1 MVTDQQDNE
10 TVKAEVKT
18 VKLIPIKDGEDLEDD
33 LIELG
38 RVLKKR
44 KVVTPQVSD
53 DVTADRDFVELKKYL
68 LKQLQFTLPVE
79 SNLVLPYLLETE
91 QEIDRISKQAVVQKE
106 SHSAIIVGQREGFK
120 TYLLE
125 HVISKISRDFKDQ
138 FITIRLNGLIHTE
151 LTAIN
156 SIAIQLEQQLNSLQE
171 NNDQKERLDLEN
183 SIVEDISN
191 GSLTEVF
198 EKILHLLDVASNS
211 NEMDGGS
218 SKAGDS
224 KVTVLFIFD
233 EIDSFAGPVRQTL
246 LYNLFDMVEH
256 ARVPVCIFGCT
267 TKLNILEFLE
277 KRVRSRFSQRIIN
290 MPQIASREEFIENA
304 KQLLLLPNDKL
315 KYANQWNENVEALI
329 KNQDSELLKIFASND
344 ENFRSIPILR
354 NSLIPIIAGSK
365 SIDDLKDS
373 LTSCKEAYI
382 YNKYQLES
390 SLNKRVLS
398 LSDLELAILISS
410 CRVALK
416 TRDETCNFNLTYAEY
431 ESIVKTLNAKIPTM
445 TPSPSKAKQ
454 NTVTFDSAIKLWPKK
469 DIKNVW
475 ESLLSLGFL
484 AEKADVGLRDSAMAV
499 FYASNYQLQGNT
511 LPYDLRVYQIQLT
524 LHELRRTIPRTSM
537 YFQWTQ
543 L

>member
-1 MVTDQQDNE
+1 MKMDDQQNE
-10 TVKAEVKT
+10 VVKAEIKT
-18 VKLIPIKDGEDLEDD
+18 VKLLPIKVDENLEDD
-33 LIELG
+33 AIELG
-38 RVLKKR
+38 KVLKKR
-44 KVVTPQVSD
+44 RIAAPQKND
-53 DVTADRDFVELKKYL
+53 EYIDKDFNELKRYIL
-68 LKQLQFTLPVE
+68 RQLQFSLPVE
-79 SNLVLPYLLETE
+79 DNFVLPYLQETE
-91 QEIDRISKQAVVQKE
+91 QEIDRITKQAVVQKE

-125 HVISKISRDFKDQ
+125 HVISKITRDFKDQ
-138 FITIRLNGLIHTE
+138 FITIRLNGLIHSE

-156 SIAIQLEQQLNSLQE
+156 SIAIQLEQQLNSLQQD
-171 NNDQKERLDLEN
+171 NNSDSSNDLE
-183 SIVEDISN
+183 SAIVEDISN

-198 EKILHLLDVASNS
+198 EKILHLLDVASTSKDIGGES
-211 NEMDGGS
+211 N
-218 SKAGDS
+218 KADSS

-233 EIDSFAGPVRQTL
+233 EIDAFAGPVRQTL

-277 KRVRSRFSQRIIN
+277 KRVRSRFSQRIIY
-290 MPQIASREEFIENA
+290 MPQIASREQFIENVRH
-304 KQLLLLPNDKL
+304 LLLIPEGKI
-315 KYANQWNENVEALI
+315 KYAKFWNEKVNLLLNDQNSELI
-329 KNQDSELLKIFASND
+329 KIIATND
-344 ENFRSIPILR
+344 ENFRSISLLR
-354 NSLIPIIAGSK
+354 NTILPIIANSK
-365 SIDDLKDS
+365 DIEGLQDSIV
-373 LTSCKEAYI
+373 SCSCAHM
-382 YNKYQLES
+382 YNKNQLES
-390 SLNKRVLS
+390 SLSRRTLS

-445 TPSPSKAKQ
+445 TPSPSKSKQ

-484 AEKADVGLRDSAMAV
+484 AEKSDVGLRDSAMAV

>member
-1 MVTDQQDNE
+1 MAPDQQE
-10 TVKAEVKT
+10 SVKAEIKT
-18 VKLIPIKDGEDLEDD
+18 VELLPIKDVDSLENEV
-33 LIELG
+33 IELQK
-38 RVLKKR
+38 VLKKR
-44 KVVTPQVSD
+44 KVTVPQKAGG
-53 DVTADRDFVELKKYL
+53 TAAVDNDFVKLKRYL
-68 LKQLQFTLPVE
+68 LRQLHFTLPVE
-79 SNLVLPYLLETE
+79 DNIVLPYLLETE
-91 QEIDRISKQAVVQKE
+91 QEIDRITKQAVVQKE

-120 TYLLE
+120 TFLVE

-138 FITIRLNGLIHTE
+138 FITIRLNGLIHSE

-156 SIAIQLEQQLNSLQE
+156 SIAIQLEQQLNSLQRDSE
-171 NNDQKERLDLEN
+171 KKADLDFSD
-183 SIVEDISN
+183 SIVEDISD

-198 EKILHLLDVASNS
+198 EKVLHLLDVASNR
-211 NEMDGGS
+211 NDINDGGNKS
-218 SKAGDS
+218 SGS
-224 KVTVLFIFD
+224 NITVLFIFD

-277 KRVRSRFSQRIIN
+277 KRVRSRFSQRVIYL
-290 MPQIASREEFIENA
+290 PQIASREEFVENV
-304 KQLLLLPNDKL
+304 KGLLLIANNGL
-315 KYANQWNENVEALI
+315 KYAQQWNETVESLI
-329 KNQDSELLKIFASND
+329 NNQDSELTKIIISND
-344 ENFRSIPILR
+344 ENFRSIPLLR
-354 NSLIPIIAGSK
+354 NSLIPIIAS
-365 SIDDLKDS
+365 SMNMENLQ
-373 LTSCKEAYI
+373 EALI
-382 YNKYQLES
+382 NCNDAHDYNNNQLES
-390 SLNKRVLS
+390 SLNRRTLS

-431 ESIVKTLNAKIPTM
+431 ESIVKALNAKIPTM
-445 TPSPSKAKQ
+445 TRSPSKVKH
-454 NTVTFDSAIKLWPKK
+454 NTVTFDSAIKLWPKR

-484 AEKADVGLRDSAMAV
+484 AEKSDVGLRDSAMAV
-499 FYASNYQLQGNT
+499 FYASNYQLQGNA

-537 YFQWTQ
+537 FFQWTQ